1 MANTK
6 NLYAIKMDSEQ
17 LQMYLHFR
25 KRGGKSDM
33 KKGKGSYNRQEQ
45 KKMVKGWQEM
55 TTGELANYL
64 QYANPNIEVVLLDRE
79 KYERLLEKA
88 KALDAIKNDLR
99 RIYNKVKR
107 ID

>member
-1 MANTK
+1 MLT
-6 NLYAIKMDSEQ
+6 
-17 LQMYLHFR
+17 
-25 KRGGKSDM
+25 
-33 KKGKGSYNRQEQ
+33 
-45 KKMVKGWQEM
+45 M

-64 QYANPNIEVVLLDRE
+64 QYVNPNVDVVLLDRE

-99 RIYNKVKR
+99 RIYNEVKR

>member
-1 MANTK
+1 
-6 NLYAIKMDSEQ
+6 
-17 LQMYLHFR
+17 
-25 KRGGKSDM
+25 
-33 KKGKGSYNRQEQ
+33 
-45 KKMVKGWQEM
+45 M